1 MKVDKLLDGLMKDKS
16 ANSLEYRQIKIDY
29 NKVISKKKALQKSLL
44 KIIDDY
50 DTSLK
55 MNAQLQT
62 ELENEEAM
70 QVLYKS

>member
-1 MKVDKLLDGLMKDKS
+1 MKDKS